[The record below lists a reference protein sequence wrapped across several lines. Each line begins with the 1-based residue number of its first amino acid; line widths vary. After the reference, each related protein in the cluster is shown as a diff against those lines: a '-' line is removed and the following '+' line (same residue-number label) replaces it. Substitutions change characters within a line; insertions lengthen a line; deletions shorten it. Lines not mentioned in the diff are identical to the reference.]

1 MGERTEAPPVADEAR
16 RASEKIRSI
25 ATKWARYDY
34 IFEWAMK
41 NPIPATKKIPRT
53 CSEDIFLPLHF
64 SLFTLHFSPSAEE
77 FFWR

>member
-41 NPIPATKKIPRT
+41 NPTPATKKERGKDTIVCT
-53 CSEDIFLPLHF
+53 Y
-64 SLFTLHFSPSAEE
+64 SA
-77 FFWR
+77 FFIAF